1 MARFAALSCLPEAR
15 KGEGQMTLLRIFPRQ
30 THLTPKDDYAIIGLP
45 GLFRPPNVTEVNVSC
60 AFSWDRKLAEDL
72 AAAWGQY
79 YPIVKLGGPAI
90 APPDEEF
97 IPGRYIRRGV
107 TFTSRGCQKQCPWCL
122 VPKTEG
128 KLRLLEIKPGN
139 IINDNNLLQCGHE
152 HVGKVI
158 EMLKK
163 ERFAARFAGGIDA
176 ELVDDWFA
184 EALRGL
190 RIDELYLAMDHPGAF
205 RQVEQ
210 AAAKLSF
217 LKTKSRQLRAY
228 VLIGYNHDTLE
239 KAESRCWDLMK
250 IGVTPFA
257 QLYQPADTWVEYSA
271 AWKALSWRWM
281 RPAVMAA
288 RERRQGEVGE
298 VEESKEPRPKKVRKE
313 RQRHVRV
320 PADPMDR

>member
-1 MARFAALSCLPEAR
+1 MN
-15 KGEGQMTLLRIFPRQ
+15 EGHIRVFPRA
-30 THLTPKDDYAIIGLP
+30 THLTPIADGWVFVGNP
-45 GLFRPPNVTEVNVSC
+45 PLFRPPGDRVIDVSVSC
-60 AFSWDRKLAEDL
+60 CFTWDIEKAKLL
-72 AAAWGQY
+72 QQAWGQY
-79 YPIVKLGGPAI
+79 YPVVKLGGPAI

-97 IPGRYIRRGV
+97 VPGRYIRRGV
-107 TFTSRGCQKQCPWCL
+107 TFTSRGCNKNCPWCL
-122 VPKTEG
+122 VPKQEG
-128 KLRLLEIKPGN
+128 KLRLLEIRPGN

-257 QLYQPADTWVEYSA
+257 QLYQPADKWIEYSA
-271 AWKALSWRWM
+271 GWKALAWKWL

-288 RERRQGEVGE
+288 REQRREEIGE
-298 VEESKEPRPKKVRKE
+298 VEEAKEPRPKKTRKSP
-313 RQRHVRV
+313 QKHVRV
-320 PADPMDR
+320 PADIFD